1 MRNLEHVINQILSVT
16 TIDWLKNRLEKI
28 KYDIGFTAPE
38 LMGMRWNLV
47 HEALCDSYPN
57 PIENDESIEVFC
69 IFTTM
74 SRDELIKAIN
84 E

>member
-1 MRNLEHVINQILSVT
+1 MRKLENVIDKL
-16 TIDWLKNRLEKI
+16 LEVSTNEELNNELESI

-38 LMGMRWNLV
+38 LMSMRWNLT
-47 HEALCDSYPN
+47 HETLCTHYPN
-57 PIENDESIEVFC
+57 PIENDESINVFC

-74 SRDELIKAIN
+74 TRDELIEAIN